1 MTGHYGGASDYAL
14 VACKTGVPFFVC
26 LSNSG
31 SQTYKKGGKMLS
43 GRESYR
49 KTFTYS
55 QPRGK
60 IEMKKNLTTRFRAYA
75 GVALISMGSIFGS
88 LQNAVMISNLP
99 AVVLPVI
106 GAAAAVSMVSCRED
120 KVRVE
125 SNGDSIVL
133 GYAPKSVSRRAA
145 QKLTRSSA
153 EAEYVSSLGAMV
165 ITGLV
170 DWLAVHADFGSESE
184 ERTFFETV
192 TTSFAKQK
200 VRLER
205 AYEVPLR
212 LDKQGW
218 VAVFR
223 AKRWQS
229 EQVFDDAFLDIKRE
243 FKEQHLRGKANDFEK
258 FMKERIE
265 KEFPG

>member
-1 MTGHYGGASDYAL
+1 MI
-14 VACKTGVPFFVC
+14 
-26 LSNSG
+26 N
-31 SQTYKKGGKMLS
+31 
-43 GRESYR
+43 E
-49 KTFTYS
+49 
-55 QPRGK
+55 
-60 IEMKKNLTTRFRAYA
+60 LTTRVRAYA
-75 GVALISMGSIFGS
+75 GIAFISMGSIFGS
-88 LQNAVMISNLP
+88 LHNAVTSPNLP
-99 AVVLPVI
+99 GIVLPVV
-106 GAAAAVSMVSCRED
+106 GAVVMSSMVACREH

-125 SNGDSIVL
+125 SNGDAIVM
-133 GYAPKSVSRRAA
+133 GYAPRSVSRRAA

-153 EAEYVSSLGAMV
+153 EAEYVSSLGAV
-165 ITGLV
+165 VETGLV

-184 ERTFFETV
+184 ERSFFETV

-223 AKRWQS
+223 AKRWQA
-229 EQVFDDAFLDIKRE
+229 EQVFDEAFLDMKRE
-243 FKEQHLRGKANDFEK
+243 FKEQHLRDKANDFEK